1 MRRVC
6 LILCIVAL
14 GSLLAGCRPAEQS
27 VTTVAS
33 GSMKGYE
40 IYSWQEGGRW
50 YFSLL
55 VGTNREKTLEEIRS
69 PDTALPGVE
78 GLRPALEALP
88 SGQFV
93 TWVSKDGTVFPP
105 EDVIDQV
112 RQICTERGLELAI
125 AR

>member
-1 MRRVC
+1 MRRQC
-6 LILCIVAL
+6 LILCVVAL
-14 GSLLAGCRPAEQS
+14 GFVLAGCRPAEQPVS
-27 VTTVAS
+27 TVVS

-40 IYSWQEGGRW
+40 IYSRQEGGQW

-55 VGTNREKTLEEIRS
+55 VGTNREKTPEEIS
-69 PDTALPGVE
+69 ATDTALSGVE

-93 TWVSKDGTVFPP
+93 TWLSKDGAVFPP

>member
-40 IYSWQEGGRW
+40 IYSWQDGGRW

-55 VGTNREKTLEEIRS
+55 VGTNREKTQEEIRS
-69 PDTALPGVE
+69 PETALPGVE

-93 TWVSKDGTVFPP
+93 TWLSKDGAVFPP
-105 EDVIDQV
+105 EDVIEQV
-112 RQICTERGLELAI
+112 RQICTERGLKLAI

>member
-40 IYSWQEGGRW
+40 IYSWQDGGQW

-55 VGTNREKTLEEIRS
+55 VGTNREKTPEEIRA
-69 PDTALPGVE
+69 PETALPGVE
-78 GLRPALEALP
+78 GLRPALDALP

-93 TWVSKDGTVFPP
+93 TWLSKDGAVFPP

>member
-14 GSLLAGCRPAEQS
+14 GSLLAGCGPAEQP

-55 VGTNREKTLEEIRS
+55 VGTNREKTPEEIRA
-69 PDTALPGVE
+69 PETVLPGVE

-88 SGQFV
+88 SGKFV